1 MKRDRSANRD
11 YVDALRKQHETAM
24 RMHEAATWTG
34 THTPMALPTSPAVQP
49 AAAGAAPLELQPAN
63 NYDNNYDF
71 NFLSTRISTIL
82 RSVPP
87 HAPQC

>member
-11 YVDALRKQHETAM
+11 YVNALRKQHETAM

-49 AAAGAAPLELQPAN
+49 AAAGAAPLELQPEVQEEEN
-63 NYDNNYDF
+63 DEGEDNQQ
-71 NFLSTRISTIL
+71 R
-82 RSVPP
+82 
-87 HAPQC
+87 

>member
-24 RMHEAATWTG
+24 RMHGAATWTG

-49 AAAGAAPLELQPAN
+49 AAAGAAPLELQPEVQEEEN
-63 NYDNNYDF
+63 DEGEDNQQ
-71 NFLSTRISTIL
+71 R
-82 RSVPP
+82 
-87 HAPQC
+87 